1 MKRAKLRRLLRSVTG
16 LLLSLLLIAE
26 AIVLNFWG
34 ISSVKAFL
42 IAFAC
47 WLMVSITIL
56 ISTYAMREEIIGEL
70 DIYHNGLKVFSRRAG
85 MYLALSFVMAITS
98 TCVVTAWHGPHG
110 LYYYAA
116 PTNGREE
123 CYAIATL
130 FQISCIIMI
139 AASNQFSLAKPL
151 MLETGIF
158 LAASC
163 IIAITVAA
171 STEGEVDRK
180 KARESIIILYAVAG
194 AVAVA
199 YKCQNVMDVEDIVGL
214 TRKGTERQE

>member
-1 MKRAKLRRLLRSVTG
+1 MKLKRAKLRRPLSSVTA
-16 LLLSLLLIAE
+16 LLLSLLLVAE
-26 AIVLNFWG
+26 AIVLNIWG
-34 ISSVKAFL
+34 ISSIKAFL

-47 WLMVSITIL
+47 WVAVSIAIL

-70 DIYHNGLKVFSRRAG
+70 DKYHNGIKVFSRGGG

-110 LYYYAA
+110 LYQ
-116 PTNGREE
+116 E
-123 CYAIATL
+123 CYDIATL

-199 YKCQNVMDVEDIVGL
+199 YKCQNVMHVEDIVGL

>member
-1 MKRAKLRRLLRSVTG
+1 MKRTKLRRLLRSVTG
-16 LLLSLLLIAE
+16 LLLSLLIVAE

-47 WLMVSITIL
+47 WVAVSIAIL
-56 ISTYAMREEIIGEL
+56 ISTYAMREEIISDL
-70 DIYHNGLKVFSRRAG
+70 DKYQNGLKVFSRGGG

-98 TCVVTAWHGPHG
+98 TCVVTAWHGPHHHWHHT
-110 LYYYAA
+110 AA
-116 PTNGREE
+116 REE
-123 CYAIATL
+123 CYVIATL

-139 AASNQFSLAKPL
+139 AASNQFSLAKPFV
-151 MLETGIF
+151 LETGIF

-163 IIAITVAA
+163 IIAITIAA
-171 STEGEVDRK
+171 STEGELDRK
-180 KARESIIILYAVAG
+180 KARESIIILYVVAG
-194 AVAVA
+194 AAAAV

-214 TRKGTERQE
+214 TRKGTERRE

>member
-1 MKRAKLRRLLRSVTG
+1 MES
-16 LLLSLLLIAE
+16 LLSLLLVAE
-26 AIVLNFWG
+26 AIVLNFCG
-34 ISSVKAFL
+34 FTSVEPYL

-56 ISTYAMREEIIGEL
+56 ISISAMQEETIDEL
-70 DIYHNGLKVFSRRAG
+70 DIYHNGLKVFSRGGG

-98 TCVVTAWHGPHG
+98 TCVVIAWHGREG

-123 CYAIATL
+123 CYVIATL

-139 AASNQFSLAKPL
+139 AACNQFSLAKPL

-163 IIAITVAA
+163 IIAIAVAA
-171 STEGEVDRK
+171 STASQLDRLA
-180 KARESIIILYAVAG
+180 ARLSLTILYAVTWS
-194 AVAVA
+194 VAVA
-199 YKCQNVMDVEDIVGL
+199 YKYQNVMQV
-214 TRKGTERQE
+214 

>member
-16 LLLSLLLIAE
+16 LLLSLLLVAE

-47 WLMVSITIL
+47 WVAVSIAIL
-56 ISTYAMREEIIGEL
+56 ISTHAMREEIISEL
-70 DIYHNGLKVFSRRAG
+70 DKYHNGLKVFCRRAG

-98 TCVVTAWHGPHG
+98 TCVVTAWHGPNG
-110 LYYYAA
+110 LHHHWHHTTA
-116 PTNGREE
+116 REE
-123 CYAIATL
+123 CYLIATL

-139 AASNQFSLAKPL
+139 AASNQFSLAKHL

-171 STEGEVDRK
+171 STEGELDRK
-180 KARESIIILYAVAG
+180 KARESVLILYAVAG
-194 AVAVA
+194 AVA
-199 YKCQNVMDVEDIVGL
+199 YKYQNVMDV
-214 TRKGTERQE
+214 